1 MTGDNSGNDTE
12 SEESDGGNGSSGQS
26 ATDRNSRDAEFFERF
41 PDPVVRYTV
50 RDGVAEIQAVN
61 DAFESVFNVDEAA
74 AVGDAL
80 DSHLR
85 AEAVERI
92 PDAGGGEATTSRDST
107 GAGKQAEEGT
117 ERSESGVLTALR
129 SEPDMTG
136 ILPHDLNG
144 DRRYFQLQSVRVG
157 NTTDDGYLV
166 FTDVTEME
174 QRACRWEQM
183 ANRLERFVSVA
194 AHDIRNPLEVADIR
208 LEAARDSHEDVHFE
222 KVASSLD
229 RIQQIV
235 EDVLSVGKTSIEPSD
250 GVPVNQCA
258 EEAWD
263 TVDTADATLTVST
276 NLPVIRADRNY
287 LQRLFEN
294 LFRNAVEHGGRDV
307 TVSVGNLSDG
317 FYVADDGAGIPEEER
332 ERVFEASYSTTD
344 DNTGLGLAIV
354 TQIAE
359 AHGWRVGLTTADSG
373 GARFEFTGV
382 RDTDEAN

>member
-1 MTGDNSGNDTE
+1 MTGDSSGNDTE
-12 SEESDGGNGSSGQS
+12 KGESDERNDSSSQS
-26 ATDRNSRDAEFFERF
+26 ATDGDGRDAGFFESF

-50 RDGVAEIQAVN
+50 RDGVAEIRAVN
-61 DAFESVFNVDEAA
+61 DAFESVFNVDEVE
-74 AVGDAL
+74 AVGDSL
-80 DSHLR
+80 ESHLR

-92 PDAGGGEATTSRDST
+92 PDADGREATTSQDST
-107 GAGKQAEEGT
+107 GAGKQAEGGAEA
-117 ERSESGVLTALR
+117 SESGVPTSLH
-129 SEPDMTG
+129 SDPDMTG

-144 DRRYFQLQSVRVG
+144 DRRYFQLRSVRVG
-157 NTTDDGYLV
+157 NTTDSGYLV
-166 FTDVTEME
+166 FTDVTKIK
-174 QRACRWEQM
+174 QRACKWEQM

-222 KVASSLD
+222 KVAGSLD

-235 EDVLSVGKTSIEPSD
+235 DDVLSVGKTSIEPSD
-250 GVPVNQCA
+250 GVAVNECA

-276 NLPVIRADRNY
+276 TLPVIRADRNY
-287 LQRLFEN
+287 LQQLFEN

-307 TVSVGNLSDG
+307 TVSVGSLSDG
-317 FYVADDGAGIPEEER
+317 FYVEDDGVGIPEEER

-373 GARFEFTGV
+373 GARFKFTGV
-382 RDTDEAN
+382 RDTDESN